1 MSATVNP
8 YPGKFMRVLAAR
20 SLATALSAVLSAAA
34 SAPLLFLLAMLAP
47 AVSLGAD
54 APAPQVPPEQERDG
68 FFGLDW
74 LDRTQAFT
82 SSRADAL
89 ANRVDRFFGV
99 ERSDLEAAYSS
110 LRFGTEF
117 RYYEGEGFDPRVRL
131 RGRLHLPRLNERIS
145 LIFSEDKGEGSSY
158 YSQNELL
165 NEPQSTRVNLEVNL
179 GQTDKHR
186 FDYRIGLRSNAKLRT
201 SVRYRY
207 EDDLTE
213 NMQHRLSETV
223 YFIDGT
229 GYGSFTQYQLDRA
242 LNDVSLVR
250 WSNEFRAEEDLD
262 GIEWST
268 SLNHVSSYDNNLAV
282 IYFVS
287 MSGLSDYDYV
297 SRYQVGARFRRS
309 IARPWL
315 FLEVSPAW
323 RWDKEVGSP
332 RRESE
337 FFASVRLEM
346 AIGRL
351 DR

>member
-8 YPGKFMRVLAAR
+8 DPGKFMRVLAAR
-20 SLATALSAVLSAAA
+20 FLATALPAV
-34 SAPLLFLLAMLAP
+34 SAPLLLSLVMLSP
-47 AVSLGAD
+47 ATALGAD
-54 APAPQVPPEQERDG
+54 AQEPVEQVPPEQEDDG

-131 RGRLHLPRLNERIS
+131 RGRLHLPRLNERLS
-145 LIFSEDKGEGSSY
+145 LIFSEDKGEGASY
-158 YSQNELL
+158 YSQNDLL

-186 FDYRIGLRSNAKLRT
+186 FDYRVGLRSNLKLRT
-201 SVRYRY
+201 SFRYRY
-207 EDDLTE
+207 ESDLTE
-213 NMQHRLSETV
+213 SMLHRLSETV
-223 YFIDGT
+223 YFIDGI
-229 GYGSFTQYQLDRA
+229 GFGSFTQYQVDRA
-242 LNDVSLVR
+242 LNDVSLIR

-262 GIEWST
+262 GVEWST
-268 SLNHVSSYDNNLAV
+268 SLNHVSSYDNNFAM

-297 SRYQVGARFRRS
+297 SRYQIGARFRRS

-315 FLEVSPAW
+315 FLELSPAW

>member
-1 MSATVNP
+1 
-8 YPGKFMRVLAAR
+8 MRVLAAR
-20 SLATALSAVLSAAA
+20 LLASALRSQ
-34 SAPLLFLLAMLAP
+34 APLLLSMLAMVQSSPLFAAEAESEGDP
-47 AVSLGAD
+47 D
-54 APAPQVPPEQERDG
+54 DEG
-68 FFGLDW
+68 FFSLDW

-117 RYYEGEGFDPRVRL
+117 RYYEGEGWDPRLRL
-131 RGRLHLPRLNERIS
+131 RGRLHLPRVDERIS
-145 LIFSEDKGEGSSY
+145 LIFSEDKGEGASY

-179 GQTDKHR
+179 GQTDRHR
-186 FDYRIGLRSNAKLRT
+186 FDYRIGLRSNLKLRT
-201 SVRYRY
+201 SFRYRY
-207 EDDLTE
+207 QNDLTE
-213 NMQHRLSETV
+213 NVLHRLSETL
-223 YFIDGT
+223 YYIDGT
-229 GYGSFTQYQLDRA
+229 GFGSFTQYQIDRA
-242 LNDVSLVR
+242 LNDISLIR
-250 WSNEFRAEEDLD
+250 WSNEFRGEEGLD
-262 GIEWST
+262 GVEWST
-268 SLNHVSSYDNNLAV
+268 SLNHVSSYDDNVAV

-297 SRYQVGARFRRS
+297 SRYQIGARFRRS

-315 FLEVSPAW
+315 FVELSPAW
-323 RWDKEVGSP
+323 RWDKDVGSP

-337 FFASVRLEM
+337 FFASVRFEM

>member
-8 YPGKFMRVLAAR
+8 YPGNFMRVLAA
-20 SLATALSAVLSAAA
+20 SFLASALPAA
-34 SAPLLFLLAMLAP
+34 SASLLLLLAMMPAP
-47 AVSLGAD
+47 ALAAD
-54 APAPQVPPEQERDG
+54 AAPPREQVPPEQEKDG

-82 SSRADAL
+82 SSRADGL

-145 LIFSEDKGEGSSY
+145 LIFSEDKGEGASY

-207 EDDLTE
+207 EDDISE
-213 NMQHRLSETV
+213 NLQHRLSETV

-242 LNDVSLVR
+242 LNDVSLLR
-250 WSNEFRAEEDLD
+250 WSNEFRAEEDLP

-268 SLNHVSSYDNNLAV
+268 SLNHVSSYDDNLAV

-323 RWDKEVGSP
+323 RWDKDVGAP
-332 RRESE
+332 RREAE